1 MPYNTGNPV
10 PSTDARDF
18 MDNVQNTDVAA
29 NTQELTWTDR
39 LGVARKTFAGMEKDF
54 TDFLAASGFEPEVLE
69 YVDGSPLTVLRPTQL
84 IERSAA
90 PGILYA
96 IKLPS
101 AFPVTLSGIWTT
113 DEAELVIRVDDSLRP
128 ELASS
133 SGSAQIGHLGRTV
146 RAKLDEAV
154 SVKDFGAIGDGVT
167 DDTAAVVAARDSAVS
182 AGRVLYFPSGNYA
195 LSALDLGFSGLKVHC
210 EATATL
216 THTGT
221 GKFITFDAGTG
232 LEGYFYDIHLTGY
245 PTLQGNL
252 NTTDLIYIRS
262 SHHMLIDVRARDCD
276 CAVRVDFS
284 VLSRIYINHSV
295 NQAPFSIKTPVNT
308 LVMDKRT
315 RVDAAVEPTTACDVW
330 VVSEGVSG
338 AGLLFEYAQVN
349 HVLGGTSE
357 GNGIGID
364 VKPNSSGNR
373 FDAVFMEANSV
384 KDISD
389 ASSYTEYN
397 NCYAGSAV
405 GSIVGSGYKR
415 RFVGGYI
422 KSLVID
428 SPAGFTR
435 LVDVN
440 LTGSFADNSI
450 NTIRDGC
457 HALGSAISDRPNGV
471 WKAHKGGGDQ
481 GGISSAVWT
490 KVTFGSEVEDSLGI
504 YDAAS
509 SSVTPMAGCYEL
521 TAAVSIKAGVVDSGI
536 YGVAIFKNGARIAEM
551 LQHASGVNQISVT
564 VTCQDRTDGSGVYEV
579 YAYGNGAGLKT
590 IGGHPAESWFCGKFL
605 LQ

>member
-1 MPYNTGNPV
+1 MPV
-10 PSTDARDF
+10 PSSIAD
-18 MDNVQNTDVAA
+18 
-29 NTQELTWTDR
+29 LTT
-39 LGVARKTFAGMEKDF
+39 TAG
-54 TDFLAASGFEPEVLE
+54 TNYP
-69 YVDGSPLTVLRPTQL
+69 
-84 IERSAA
+84 
-90 PGILYA
+90 
-96 IKLPS
+96 
-101 AFPVTLSGIWTT
+101 
-113 DEAELVIRVDDSLRP
+113 
-128 ELASS
+128 
-133 SGSAQIGHLGRTV
+133 SGSESPSTADDYLRAHASFI
-146 RAKLDEAV
+146 AKLRAV
-154 SVKDFGAIGDGVT
+154 VGGATDSDIPSDIAALRQDMAGSIENVKTHGAKGDGVT
-167 DDTAAVVAARDSAVS
+167 DDTAAVIAARSSAV
-182 AGRVLYFPSGNYA
+182 ANGRILYFPAGNY
-195 LSALDLGFSGLKVHC
+195 LISALDLGFSGLKVRC
-210 EATATL
+210 EPATTL
-216 THTGT
+216 THTGA
-221 GKFITFDAGTG
+221 GRFITFDAGTG

-245 PTLQGNL
+245 PTLQGNI

-284 VLSRIYINHSV
+284 VLSRIFINHSV

-308 LVMDKRT
+308 LVLDKRS

-440 LTGSFADNSI
+440 LPGSFADNSI

-504 YDAAS
+504 YDAVNSRA
-509 SSVTPMAGCYEL
+509 VPAAGCYEF
-521 TAAVSIKAGVVDSGI
+521 TATVSIKAGVVDSGI

-564 VTCQDRTDGSGVYEV
+564 VTCQDRTDGSGLYEV
-579 YAYGNGAGLKT
+579 YAYGNGAGDKT